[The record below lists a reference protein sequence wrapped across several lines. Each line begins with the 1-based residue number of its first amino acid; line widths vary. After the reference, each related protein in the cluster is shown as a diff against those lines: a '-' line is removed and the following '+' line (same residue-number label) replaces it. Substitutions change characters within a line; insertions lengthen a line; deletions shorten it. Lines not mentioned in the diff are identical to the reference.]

1 MGGVVRSHAV
11 PACCAHTIVCHDS
24 YTPLYINST
33 IHASLLAAVG
43 AYKLVRQYITGSTR
57 PAIADGDVTP
67 TTPSSGA
74 ASAAS
79 ALTPTTPTRKPW
91 LSSVASYLDKHV
103 TCRNVLL
110 VSLGCTS
117 TASPPP
123 PLPPRSC
130 GATGHGRDGLCRYH
144 SACLRARRHLPTTR
158 AGCIV
163 STPHPVFV
171 MPWCCVDRCG
181 GPSRDDRLLQR
192 LLVDPTRVDGVQE

>member
-1 MGGVVRSHAV
+1 MAAVCWSFFVCLKLTAFAPSVGQRGWRRPLTSV

-117 TASPPP
+117 TATP
-123 PLPPRSC
+123 PLPTPSQLWRDWPR
-130 GATGHGRDGLCRYH
+130 A
-144 SACLRARRHLPTTR
+144 
-158 AGCIV
+158 
-163 STPHPVFV
+163 
-171 MPWCCVDRCG
+171 
-181 GPSRDDRLLQR
+181 
-192 LLVDPTRVDGVQE
+192 